1 MKRKFD
7 TVKAILIIIVLIALT
22 YISVNPASAHET
34 HIEKEQKQVVVK
46 ATENNN
52 DEILLLRNELKALR
66 LEFSNQLSAVKTK
79 QVNLNKSIAVINKP
93 KVKKKV
99 KPVRIPK
106 YKLKQL
112 INLYYAKNLSPFTI
126 RCEFIAVHDKD
137 EDHSFTL
144 LKNETLSYK
153 KRYRKKPILKCRS

>member
-34 HIEKEQKQVVVK
+34 HVEKEQTKVINQV
-46 ATENNN
+46 TENHN
-52 DEILLLRNELKALR
+52 DKLILLTRQIEALTK
-66 LEFSNQLSAVKTK
+66 ELSAVKVSQSNT
-79 QVNLNKSIAVINKP
+79 NKSIAVINKP

>member
-7 TVKAILIIIVLIALT
+7 IIDLVLLLMIIVVIAYVSST
-22 YISVNPASAHET
+22 PVSAHESK
-34 HIEKEQKQVVVK
+34 IEKEQAKVINQV
-46 ATENNN
+46 TENHN
-52 DEILLLRNELKALR
+52 DELMILRNRLYELEKKVSTYEQQKALT
-66 LEFSNQLSAVKTK
+66 EKEHQAIKLS
-79 QVNLNKSIAVINKP
+79 IKP
-93 KVKKKV
+93 KPKAKP

-126 RCEFIAVHDKD
+126 RCEFIAVHSKD
-137 EDHSFTL
+137 DDHVFTL

-153 KRYRKKPILKCRS
+153 KRYRKKPVLKCRS